1 MSEVIE
7 IVASNPDW
15 PRMFEEERVSLLPLI
30 GQYVEDIQHTGSTS
44 VLRLAAKSVI
54 DILIAVRALA
64 LVEKCVGP
72 LEWAHK
78 KEVKVDAFA
87 FFFGGVRFSVIPISL
102 SCLFAGLTL
111 MQAVWSYRAGASHMA
126 RHGCRRVE
134 SDPDNLLSSAA

>member
-15 PRMFEEERVSLLPLI
+15 PRLFEEERVSLLPLI

-44 VLRLAAKSVI
+44 VPGLAAKPVI

-72 LEWAHK
+72 IEGWGYGYCKSVCLIA
-78 KEVKVDAFA
+78 
-87 FFFGGVRFSVIPISL
+87 GRFI
-102 SCLFAGLTL
+102 FT
-111 MQAVWSYRAGASHMA
+111 YYTT
-126 RHGCRRVE
+126 
-134 SDPDNLLSSAA
+134 

>member
-1 MSEVIE
+1 VIE

-15 PRMFEEERVSLLPLI
+15 PRLFEEERVSLLPLI

-44 VLRLAAKSVI
+44 VLRLAARPVI

-78 KEVKVDAFA
+78 KEVKVDAFVEITISS
-87 FFFGGVRFSVIPISL
+87 GVDPVLGFSRTWIL
-102 SCLFAGLTL
+102 LA
-111 MQAVWSYRAGASHMA
+111 
-126 RHGCRRVE
+126 
-134 SDPDNLLSSAA
+134 NLEV